1 MSGALS
7 SPPLITPLDDD
18 STRAYTGEMRPLLAL
33 VLAFALPASGLAED
47 KPKNPKPRVPDA
59 NPSPQQG
66 FEIDVAPFELQGGNA
81 ACVRMRLTGSA
92 FQPWTCENVPASVS
106 ATWLIAPTG
115 EKRLAVTVRAAGEPW
130 VLEHLVELGADG
142 VAPKD
147 YSAQLYRYNP
157 DRCPVSDPASMT
169 FIELSLHNCQV
180 QRQKVAGGVLY
191 HGKRGLI
198 VDGRIRANFSF
209 VGTGSSFWG
218 QNGTTVE
225 LDAAS
230 ARTFKLDHP
239 AAPGSLREASY
250 SDRDRAR
257 KPFQDYVVP
266 PLEL

>member
-1 MSGALS
+1 MHDPLS
-7 SPPLITPLDDD
+7 SPPLAAPLDDRG
-18 STRAYTGEMRPLLAL
+18 TRAYTGVMRTPLAL
-33 VLAFALPASGLAED
+33 VVALALSTSAFAED
-47 KPKNPKPRVPDA
+47 GPKNPKPRVPDA

-66 FEIDVAPFELQGGNA
+66 FEIDVEPAEHKISNG
-81 ACVRMRLTGSA
+81 ACVRMRLTGNA
-92 FQPWTCENVPASVS
+92 FQPWTCEPVPASVS

-142 VAPKD
+142 VTPKD

-157 DRCPVSDPASMT
+157 DRCPVGDPASMT

-198 VDGRIRANFSF
+198 VDGRIRANFAF

-218 QNGTTVE
+218 QNGTTAE
-225 LDAAS
+225 LDASS

-239 AAPGSLREASY
+239 AKPGSLREASY